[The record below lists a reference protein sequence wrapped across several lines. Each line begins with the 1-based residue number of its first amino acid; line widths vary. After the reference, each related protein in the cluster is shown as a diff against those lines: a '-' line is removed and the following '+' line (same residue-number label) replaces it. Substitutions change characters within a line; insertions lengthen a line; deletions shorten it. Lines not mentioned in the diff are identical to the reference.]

1 MWGQPPATPVFEAT
15 SIKPSAPGRVGS
27 GMNVLPAR
35 IRITNSSLKFC
46 VQMAWNLQDYQV
58 SGAQGWIETSKYDIE
73 AVAASPFKPGEYRAM
88 LQSMLTERFGL
99 VIHRET
105 KDKAGYALVI
115 GRNGPKLPPPT
126 EDPNI
131 LFQPDCFRRHD
142 FEGHERIDEAVGG
155 SSVVNS
161 EGACCRQY
169 RDRGEFRRF
178 PAVDARSVEPATPD
192 QVRRAGATAAVRC
205 SGRTVDLHRAAGKVG
220 AEARRSKGS
229 DRDHRDRPREPAV
242 RKLSAECG
250 SAKRRALLARQA
262 AKNDDLPHG
271 GIWYAGDFW

>member
-88 LQSMLTERFGL
+88 LQAMLTERFGL

-161 EGACCRQY
+161 EGPVADNTGIEGSFDVSLQWTP
-169 RDRGEFRRF
+169 DPSSQPLLTKSGA
-178 PAVDARSVEPATPD
+178 PAPPPPSDAAAGPSIFTALQEKLGLKLDAR
-192 QVRRAGATAAVRC
+192 
-205 SGRTVDLHRAAGKVG
+205 KVPI
-220 AEARRSKGS
+220 EIIVI
-229 DRDHRDRPREPAV
+229 DHANRPSE
-242 RKLSAECG
+242 
-250 SAKRRALLARQA
+250 
-262 AKNDDLPHG
+262 N
-271 GIWYAGDFW
+271 